1 LAIHHVSLF
10 LGFGSLSWSAH
21 QIHISLPINRFLDAG
36 VEPALL
42 PWCHDLLF
50 GNIMRLVFR
59 KFGTTPF
66 VDFSIFLPKGV
77 PLMAYGVNGA
87 TGAIYLGIQAAHHFY
102 LATTLLGLGI
112 FIQCFKINLM
122 GRVQLWP
129 LSARNRTSDHAQLC
143 ATLLLWGTA
152 SIVFAHHSYALN
164 CYPYLATDYP
174 TVLALFVHHMWIGGF
189 FTVGAAAHASIFMVR
204 DFSYITSNAKST
216 NGSSNTFVTTSLEI
230 LNHRCLVTGHLSYI
244 TMWLGLHAFGL

>member
-1 LAIHHVSLF
+1 
-10 LGFGSLSWSAH
+10 
-21 QIHISLPINRFLDAG
+21 
-36 VEPALL
+36 
-42 PWCHDLLF
+42 
-50 GNIMRLVFR
+50 
-59 KFGTTPF
+59 
-66 VDFSIFLPKGV
+66 
-77 PLMAYGVNGA
+77 MAYGVNGA

-204 DFSYITSNAKST
+204 DFS
-216 NGSSNTFVTTSLEI
+216 
-230 LNHRCLVTGHLSYI
+230 
-244 TMWLGLHAFGL
+244 